1 MTRSL
6 SLIGAV
12 ALCAALLVG
21 CSSDGYGS
29 GNGSGNG
36 NGKDSG
42 DRTTATTEA
51 NATTAPD
58 TTMPAG
64 VELSGPVNDK
74 GSADISDAGATP
86 TIDIEADDSYFKPTF
101 IKAAPGAKVTVKVD
115 NEGDTTHTFTIE
127 GAVDQQ
133 LEPGA
138 EATVTVDVPESGS
151 LRFFCDFHSGMG
163 MQGAFYTG

>member
-1 MTRSL
+1 MPRSL
-6 SLIGAV
+6 TLIGAL

-21 CSSDGYGS
+21 CGSDGYG
-29 GNGSGNG
+29 GGDDGSDGS
-36 NGKDSG
+36 KDA

-51 NATTAPD
+51 TATTSPD
-58 TTMPAG
+58 TTPAG

-74 GSADISDAGATP
+74 GTADISDDGATP
-86 TIDIEADDSYFKPTF
+86 TIDIEVDDSYFSPTF
-101 IKAAPGAKVTVKVD
+101 IKAAPGATVAVKLE
-115 NEGDTTHTFTIE
+115 NEGDTTHTFTVD

-138 EATVTVDVPESGS
+138 DATVTVEVPESGS
-151 LRFFCDFHSGMG
+151 VRFFCDFHSGMG

>member
-1 MTRSL
+1 MTRPL
-6 SLIGAV
+6 TLIGTL

-21 CSSDGYGS
+21 CSSDGYG
-29 GNGSGNG
+29 GSDDGSD
-36 NGKDSG
+36 KDSG

-58 TTMPAG
+58 ATTPAG

-86 TIDIEADDSYFKPTF
+86 SIDIEADDSYFEPTF
-101 IKAAPGAKVTVKVD
+101 IKAAPGATVTVKVE
-115 NEGDTTHTFTIE
+115 NEGDTAHTFTID

-133 LEPGA
+133 LEPGD